1 MRVSNYE
8 RGAGIVGEEERGD
21 GGGWGVGAGAGSE
34 VVAVGWENLT
44 LFKMKFFKNLKP

>member
-21 GGGWGVGAGAGSE
+21 GGGAAGAGSE

-44 LFKMKFFKNLKP
+44 LFKMKFFLKNLKP

>member
-21 GGGWGVGAGAGSE
+21 GRGGGGAGAGSG
-34 VVAVGWENLT
+34 VMAVGWENLT
-44 LFKMKFFKNLKP
+44 LFKMKFKKNLKP